1 MVLLKVNFI
10 MNQTTNKHG
19 SLGVLTLGALGVVF
33 GDIGTSPI
41 YALKESLHTA
51 GTELFDIYGV
61 VSLIFWSLMLVV
73 TLKYLVFVL
82 RADNNGEGGI
92 LSLFALLPGKV
103 RNATGGTRYLF
114 VIFLLLGT
122 ALLVADGMLTP
133 AISVLS
139 ATEGLETLNADL
151 ASWTVPLTVLILFI
165 LFAFQYKGSNTL
177 GRVFGPVILIWFL
190 TLGVLG
196 FVKVQEHPEVIKAL
210 SPIYAIEYVAHH
222 GFHTFIILSSV
233 ILAITGAEALYA
245 DLGHFG
251 KRPIRLGWIFIV
263 APALVLNYLGQAVI
277 AIQDP
282 GTDKSLFFALAPND
296 AVRIFLVVLATLAT
310 VIASQALITGVA
322 SLSRQ
327 AVRLG
332 LLPRLKV
339 VHTSSTV
346 IGQIYVPAVNLIVG
360 LGSIFLV
367 VNFKTSSALANAY
380 SFAISATMLMT
391 TLAFGYVAADKF
403 KWNKKVLALTIPLLV
418 LIDLSFFLATVTKLL
433 KGAWVPLLI
442 GFVIAYVMWT
452 WRKGQSALESAL
464 QKQDMRWE
472 EVERQISSGSV
483 SIIPDTGIYLSSSAL
498 KVPQA
503 LVAQLNNLH
512 SCPKEILIVSVV
524 QGEVPFVSAKPILK
538 EVNPRVNQL
547 YVWVGYMQDVN
558 IQKSIIDHVM
568 SEAEE
573 QECTY
578 YLADRK
584 FLESSEGSLKGLT
597 EKVFGILHRNS
608 ATASSY
614 FGLPENRVITLGTQ
628 IDL

>member
-1 MVLLKVNFI
+1 MSS
-10 MNQTTNKHG
+10 QTKNT
-19 SLGVLTLGALGVVF
+19 SLGALTLGALGVVF

-41 YALKESLHTA
+41 YALRESLNTA
-51 GTELFDIYGV
+51 GTELYDIYGV

-92 LSLFALLPGKV
+92 LSLFALLPNKV
-103 RNATGGTRYLF
+103 RSATGGTKYFF

-151 ASWTVPLTVLILFI
+151 ASWTVPLTVIILFA
-165 LFAFQYKGSNTL
+165 LFAFQYKGSNAL
-177 GRVFGPVILIWFL
+177 GKIFGPIVLTWFL
-190 TLGVLG
+190 TLGYLG
-196 FVKVQEHPEVIKAL
+196 VMKVKEQPEVIQAL
-210 SPIYAIEYVAHH
+210 FPNYAFDYVLHH

-233 ILAITGAEALYA
+233 ILAVTGAEALYA

-251 KRPIRLGWIFIV
+251 KRPIRIGWLVIV

-277 AIQDP
+277 AIQEP
-282 GTDKSLFFALAPND
+282 GVKQSLFFALAPND
-296 AVRIFLVVLATLAT
+296 ASRIFLVVLATLAT
-310 VIASQALITGVA
+310 IIASQALITGVA

-332 LLPRLKV
+332 LLPRLKI

-346 IGQIYVPAVNLIVG
+346 AGQIYVPAVNLLIG

-367 VNFKTSSALANAY
+367 INFKTSSALANAY

-391 TLAFGYVAADKF
+391 TIAFGYVAAEKF
-403 KWNKKVLALTIPLLV
+403 KWSKKALFLIIPILI
-418 LIDLSFFLATVTKLL
+418 LIDLSFFIATVTKIF

-442 GFVIAYVMWT
+442 GLVITYVMWV
-452 WRKGQSALESAL
+452 WRKGQAALEDAL
-464 QKQDMRWE
+464 RNQDMTWAD
-472 EVERQISSGSV
+472 VERTIASGSI
-483 SIIPDTGIYLSSSAL
+483 SIIPDTGIYLSASAL

-503 LVAQLNNLH
+503 LIAQINNLH
-512 SCPKEILIVSVV
+512 SCPKEILIVSVL
-524 QGEVPFVSAKPILK
+524 QGDVPIVTAMPRLK
-538 EVNPRVNQL
+538 EVNNRVKQL
-547 YVWVGYMQDVN
+547 YIWVGFKQDVN
-558 IQKSIIDHVM
+558 VQKSIIDHVM
-568 SEAEE
+568 SAEE
-573 QECTY
+573 ESECTY

-584 FLESSEGSLKGLT
+584 FLENSKGSLRGLT

-628 IDL
+628 VDL

>member
-1 MVLLKVNFI
+1 MSSQVK
-10 MNQTTNKHG
+10 KS
-19 SLGVLTLGALGVVF
+19 SLSALTLGALGVVF

-41 YALKESLHTA
+41 YALRESLNTA
-51 GTELFDIYGV
+51 GSQIYDIYGV

-82 RADNNGEGGI
+82 QADNNGEGGI
-92 LSLFALLPGKV
+92 LSLFALLPGKIRNSTSGV
-103 RNATGGTRYLF
+103 RYFF
-114 VIFLLLGT
+114 VITLLLGT

-139 ATEGLETLNADL
+139 AAEGLETLNANL
-151 ASWTVPLTVLILFI
+151 ASWTVPLTVLILFG
-165 LFAFQYKGSNTL
+165 LFAFQFKGSNTL
-177 GRVFGPVILIWFL
+177 GRIFGPIILIWFG
-190 TLGVLG
+190 TLGYFGVLK
-196 FVKVQEHPEVIKAL
+196 VKEHPEVVKAL
-210 SPIYAIEYVAHH
+210 LPSYAIEYVVHH

-251 KRPIRLGWIFIV
+251 KRPIRIGWIFIV
-263 APALVLNYLGQAVI
+263 APALVLNYLGQAVV
-277 AIQDP
+277 AIQNP
-282 GTDKSLFFALAPND
+282 GEDKSLFFALAPND
-296 AVRIFLVVLATLAT
+296 ASRIFLVMLATLAT
-310 VIASQALITGVA
+310 IIASQALITGVA

-332 LLPRLKV
+332 LLPRLKI

-346 IGQIYVPAVNLIVG
+346 AGQIYVPAVNLVIG

-391 TLAFGYVAADKF
+391 TIAFAYVAYNKF
-403 KWNKKVLALTIPLLV
+403 KWSKAALFLMIPILI
-418 LIDLSFFLATVTKLL
+418 LIDLSFFLATVTKIL

-442 GFVIAYVMWT
+442 GLAITYLMWV
-452 WRKGQSALESAL
+452 WRKGQAALESAL
-464 QKQDMRWE
+464 RNQDMSWD
-472 EVERQISSGSV
+472 EVERAITSGSI
-483 SIIPDTGIYLSSSAL
+483 SIIPDTGIYLSATAL

-503 LVAQLNNLH
+503 LIAQIHNLH
-512 SCPKEILIVSVV
+512 SCPKVILIVSVI
-524 QGEVPFVSAKPILK
+524 QGDVPIVTAKPILK
-538 EVNPRVNQL
+538 DVNARVKQL
-547 YVWVGYMQDVN
+547 YVWVGFKQDVN
-558 IQKSIIDHVM
+558 IQQSIIDHVM
-568 SEAEE
+568 TEGEE
-573 QECTY
+573 SECTY

-584 FLESSEGSLKGLT
+584 FLETSKGLLKGMT
-597 EKVFGILHRNS
+597 EKIFGILHRNS

-628 IDL
+628 MDL

>member
-1 MVLLKVNFI
+1 MSSK
-10 MNQTTNKHG
+10 TKHG
-19 SLGVLTLGALGVVF
+19 SLGALTLGALGVVF

-41 YALKESLHTA
+41 YALRESLHTA
-51 GTELFDIYGV
+51 GSEVYDIYGV

-92 LSLFALLPGKV
+92 LSLFALLPNKV
-103 RNATGGTRYLF
+103 RNATGGTKYFF

-151 ASWTVPLTVLILFI
+151 ASWTVPLTVFI
-165 LFAFQYKGSNTL
+165 LITLFGFQYKGSNVL
-177 GRVFGPVILIWFL
+177 GKIFGPVILIWFT
-190 TLGVLG
+190 TLGYLG
-196 FVKVQEHPEVIKAL
+196 IIKVKEHPEVIEAL
-210 SPIYAIEYVAHH
+210 SPTYAVEYVAHH

-233 ILAITGAEALYA
+233 ILAVTGAEALYA

-251 KRPIRLGWIFIV
+251 KRPIRIGWIFIV

-277 AIQDP
+277 AIQEP
-282 GTDKSLFFALAPND
+282 GEDKSLFFALAPND
-296 AVRIFLVVLATLAT
+296 GVRIYLVVLATLAT
-310 VIASQALITGVA
+310 IIASQALITGVA

-339 VHTSSTV
+339 VHTSNTIV
-346 IGQIYVPAVNLIVG
+346 GQIYVPAVNLIIG
-360 LGSIFLV
+360 IGSIFLV

-391 TLAFGYVAADKF
+391 TIAFAYVAAEKF
-403 KWNKKVLALTIPLLV
+403 KWSKKTLFLVIPILI
-418 LIDLSFFLATVTKLL
+418 LIDLSFFLATVTKIF
-433 KGAWVPLLI
+433 KGAWVPLII
-442 GFVIAYVMWT
+442 GLVITYVMWV
-452 WRKGQSALESAL
+452 WRKGQTSLETALR
-464 QKQDMRWE
+464 KQDMTWD
-472 EVERQISSGSV
+472 EVETQINSGNI
-483 SIIPDTGIYLSSSAL
+483 SIIPDTGIYLSASAL

-503 LVAQLNNLH
+503 LIAQLNNLH
-512 SCPKEILIVSVV
+512 SCPKEILIVSVI
-524 QGEVPFVSAKPILK
+524 QGDVPVVTAKPILK
-538 EVNPRVNQL
+538 EVNNRVKQL
-547 YVWVGYMQDVN
+547 YVWVGFKQDVN
-558 IQKSIIDHVM
+558 IQKSIIEHVM
-568 SEAEE
+568 SADEE
-573 QECTY
+573 GECTY

-584 FLESSEGSLKGLT
+584 FLETSQGSLKGLT

-628 IDL
+628 MDL

>member
-1 MVLLKVNFI
+1 MSNLGK
-10 MNQTTNKHG
+10 QQ
-19 SLGVLTLGALGVVF
+19 SLGALTLGALGIVF

-41 YALKESLHTA
+41 YALRESLRTA
-51 GTELFDIYGV
+51 GTEVYDIYGV

-103 RNATGGTRYLF
+103 RNATGGTKYLF
-114 VIFLLLGT
+114 VLFLLLGT

-139 ATEGLETLNADL
+139 AIEGLETLNADL
-151 ASWTVPLTVLILFI
+151 VSWTVPVTVFILVA
-165 LFAFQYKGSNTL
+165 LFAFQYKGSNAL
-177 GRVFGPVILIWFL
+177 GKIFGPIVLIWFT
-190 TLGVLG
+190 TLGFLG
-196 FVKVQEHPEVIKAL
+196 FMKVKEQPEVIEAL
-210 SPIYAIEYVAHH
+210 LPTYAIDYVIHH

-233 ILAITGAEALYA
+233 ILAVTGAEALYA

-251 KRPIRLGWIFIV
+251 KRPIRIGWIFIV

-277 AIQDP
+277 AIQEP
-282 GTDKSLFFALAPND
+282 NEDKSLFFALAPND
-296 AVRIFLVVLATLAT
+296 GVRIYLVVLATLAT
-310 VIASQALITGVA
+310 IIASQALITGVA

-332 LLPRLKV
+332 LLPRLKI

-346 IGQIYVPAVNLIVG
+346 IGQIYVPAVNLIIG
-360 LGSIFLV
+360 LGSVFLV

-391 TLAFGYVAADKF
+391 TIAFGYVAAAKF
-403 KWNKKVLALTIPLLV
+403 KWSKKALYFVIPVLI
-418 LIDLSFFLATVTKLL
+418 LIDLSFFLATVTKIF

-442 GFVIAYVMWT
+442 GLVITYVMWV
-452 WRKGQSALESAL
+452 WRNGQSALETAL
-464 QKQDMRWE
+464 RKQDMSWE
-472 EVERQISSGSV
+472 EVELSINSGTI
-483 SIIPDTGIYLSSSAL
+483 SIIPDTGIYLSASAL

-503 LVAQLNNLH
+503 LIAQLNNLH
-512 SCPKEILIVSVV
+512 SCPKEILIVSVI
-524 QGEVPFVSAKPILK
+524 QGDVPIVTGKPILK
-538 EVNPRVNQL
+538 EVNSRVKQL
-547 YVWVGYMQDVN
+547 YVWVGFKQDVN
-558 IQKSIIDHVM
+558 IQQSIIKHVM
-568 SEAEE
+568 SADEE
-573 QECTY
+573 RECTY

-584 FLESSEGSLKGLT
+584 FLESSQGSLKGLT

-628 IDL
+628 MDL

>member
-1 MVLLKVNFI
+1 MPSAA
-10 MNQTTNKHG
+10 KHG
-19 SLGVLTLGALGVVF
+19 SLGALTLGALGVVF

-41 YALKESLHTA
+41 YALRESLNTA
-51 GTELFDIYGV
+51 GTELYDIYGV

-92 LSLFALLPGKV
+92 LSLFALLPSKV
-103 RNATGGTRYLF
+103 RNATRGTRYFF

-139 ATEGLETLNADL
+139 ATEGLETLNPDF
-151 ASWTVPLTVLILFI
+151 ASWTVPLTVMILFA
-165 LFAFQYKGSNTL
+165 LFAFQFKGSNAL
-177 GRVFGPVILIWFL
+177 GKIFGPIILIWFT
-190 TLGVLG
+190 TLGYLG
-196 FVKVQEHPEVIKAL
+196 LIKVQEYPEVIEAL
-210 SPIYAIEYVAHH
+210 LPTYAVEYVIHH

-233 ILAITGAEALYA
+233 ILAVTGAEALYA

-251 KRPIRLGWIFIV
+251 KRPIRIGWIFIV

-277 AIQDP
+277 AIQNP
-282 GTDKSLFFALAPND
+282 GEDKSLFFALAPND
-296 AVRIFLVVLATLAT
+296 AVRIYLVVLATLAT
-310 VIASQALITGVA
+310 IIASQALITGVA

-332 LLPRLKV
+332 LLPRLKI
-339 VHTSSTV
+339 VHTSNTV
-346 IGQIYVPAVNLIVG
+346 VGQIYVPAVNLVIG

-391 TLAFGYVAADKF
+391 TIAFGYVAAEKF
-403 KWNKKVLALTIPLLV
+403 KWSKKALFIFVPILI
-418 LIDLSFFLATVTKLL
+418 LIDLSFFLATVTKIF

-442 GFVIAYVMWT
+442 GAAITYLMWV
-452 WRKGQSALESAL
+452 WRKGQAALESAL
-464 QKQDMRWE
+464 RNQDMSWDD
-472 EVERQISSGSV
+472 VEKTIASGSI
-483 SIIPDTGIYLSSSAL
+483 SIIPDTGIYLSASAL

-503 LVAQLNNLH
+503 LIAQINNLH
-512 SCPKEILIVSVV
+512 SCPREILIVSVI
-524 QGEVPFVSAKPILK
+524 QGDVPVVTAKPILK
-538 EVNPRVNQL
+538 DVNERVKQL
-547 YVWVGYMQDVN
+547 YVWVGFKQDVN
-558 IQKSIIDHVM
+558 IQQSIIDHVM
-568 SEAEE
+568 TEAEE
-573 QECTY
+573 GECTY

-584 FLESSEGSLKGLT
+584 FLHTTEGSLKGMT
-597 EKVFGILHRNS
+597 EKIFGILHRNS

-628 IDL
+628 MDL

>member
-1 MVLLKVNFI
+1 MSSGA
-10 MNQTTNKHG
+10 KHG
-19 SLGVLTLGALGVVF
+19 SLGALTLGALGVVF

-41 YALKESLHTA
+41 YALRESLNTA
-51 GTELFDIYGV
+51 GTELYDIYGV

-73 TLKYLVFVL
+73 SLKYLVFVL

-92 LSLFALLPGKV
+92 LSLFALLPNKV
-103 RNATGGTRYLF
+103 RNATRGTKYFF

-139 ATEGLETLNADL
+139 ATEGLKTLNPEFAF
-151 ASWTVPLTVLILFI
+151 WTVPLTVFI
-165 LFAFQYKGSNTL
+165 LFALFAFQFKGSNTL
-177 GRVFGPVILIWFL
+177 GKIFGPIILIWFT
-190 TLGVLG
+190 TLGYLG
-196 FVKVQEHPEVIKAL
+196 FIKVKEHPEVIEAL
-210 SPIYAIEYVAHH
+210 LPTYAVEYVIHH

-233 ILAITGAEALYA
+233 ILAVTGAEALYA

-251 KRPIRLGWIFIV
+251 KRPIRIGWIFIV

-277 AIQDP
+277 AIQEP
-282 GTDKSLFFALAPND
+282 GEEKSLFFALAPND
-296 AVRIFLVVLATLAT
+296 AVRIYLVVLATLAT
-310 VIASQALITGVA
+310 IIASQALITGVA

-332 LLPRLKV
+332 LLPRLKI
-339 VHTSSTV
+339 VHTSST
-346 IGQIYVPAVNLIVG
+346 IAGQIYVPAVNLVIG

-391 TLAFGYVAADKF
+391 TIAFGYVAAEKF
-403 KWNKKVLALTIPLLV
+403 KWSKKALYLVIPILIF
-418 LIDLSFFLATVTKLL
+418 IDLSFFLATVTKIF

-442 GFVIAYVMWT
+442 GFAITYVMWV
-452 WRKGQSALESAL
+452 WRKGQVALESAL
-464 QKQDMRWE
+464 RKQEMSWD
-472 EVERQISSGSV
+472 EVEEIIASGSI
-483 SIIPDTGIYLSSSAL
+483 SIIPDTGIYLSASAL

-503 LVAQLNNLH
+503 LIAQINNLH
-512 SCPKEILIVSVV
+512 SCPKVILIVSVI
-524 QGEVPFVSAKPILK
+524 QGDVPVVTAKPILK
-538 EVNPRVNQL
+538 DVNDRVKQL
-547 YVWVGYMQDVN
+547 YVWVGFKQDVN

-568 SEAEE
+568 SAAEE
-573 QECTY
+573 RECTY

-584 FLESSEGSLKGLT
+584 FLETSKGSLKGMT
-597 EKVFGILHRNS
+597 DKVFGILHRNS

-628 IDL
+628 MDL

>member
-1 MVLLKVNFI
+1 MKI
-10 MNQTTNKHG
+10 DGKHG
-19 SLGVLTLGALGVVF
+19 SLGALTLGALGVVF

-41 YALKESLHTA
+41 YALRESLRTA
-51 GTELFDIYGV
+51 GSEVYDIYGV

-103 RNATGGTRYLF
+103 RNATGGTRYFF

-151 ASWTVPLTVLILFI
+151 AGWTVPLTVFI
-165 LFAFQYKGSNTL
+165 LVTLFGFQYKGSNAL
-177 GRVFGPVILIWFL
+177 GRIFGPIILIWFA
-190 TLGVLG
+190 TLGYLG
-196 FVKVQEHPEVIKAL
+196 FMKVREQPEVIEAL
-210 SPIYAIEYVAHH
+210 LPNYAIDYVIHH

-233 ILAITGAEALYA
+233 ILAVTGAEALYA

-251 KRPIRLGWIFIV
+251 KRPIRIGWIFIV

-277 AIQDP
+277 AIQEP
-282 GTDKSLFFALAPND
+282 GEDKSLFFALAPND
-296 AVRIFLVVLATLAT
+296 AVRIYLVVLATLAT

-332 LLPRLKV
+332 LLPRLKI

-346 IGQIYVPAVNLIVG
+346 IGQIYVPAVNLIIG
-360 LGSIFLV
+360 LGAVFLV

-391 TLAFGYVAADKF
+391 TIAFGYVAAEKF
-403 KWNKKVLALTIPLLV
+403 KWSKKALFLVIPILI
-418 LIDLSFFLATVTKLL
+418 LIDLSFFLATVTKIF
-433 KGAWVPLLI
+433 KGAWVPLAI
-442 GFVIAYVMWT
+442 GMAITYLMWV
-452 WRKGQSALESAL
+452 WRKGQAALELAMM
-464 QKQDMRWE
+464 KQEMTWE
-472 EVERQISSGSV
+472 MVEERIKSGEV
-483 SIIPDTGIYLSSSAL
+483 SIIPDTGIYLSASAL

-503 LVAQLNNLH
+503 LMAQIKNLH
-512 SCPKEILIVSVV
+512 SCPKEILIVSVI
-524 QGEVPFVSAKPILK
+524 QGDVPVVTAKPILK
-538 EVNPRVNQL
+538 DVNHRVKQL
-547 YVWVGYMQDVN
+547 YVWVGFKQDVN
-558 IQKSIIDHVM
+558 IQKTIVEHVM
-568 SEAEE
+568 TAQEE

-584 FLESSEGSLKGLT
+584 FLENPQGSLKGIT
-597 EKVFGILHRNS
+597 EKIFGILHRNS
-608 ATASSY
+608 APASSY

-628 IDL
+628 VDL

>member
-1 MVLLKVNFI
+1 MSSQVK
-10 MNQTTNKHG
+10 KS
-19 SLGVLTLGALGVVF
+19 SLSALTLGALGVVF

-41 YALKESLHTA
+41 YALRESLNTA
-51 GTELFDIYGV
+51 GSQIYDIYGV

-82 RADNNGEGGI
+82 QADNNGEGGI
-92 LSLFALLPGKV
+92 LSLFALLPGKIRNSTSGV
-103 RNATGGTRYLF
+103 RYFF
-114 VIFLLLGT
+114 VITLLLGT

-139 ATEGLETLNADL
+139 AAEGLETLNANL
-151 ASWTVPLTVLILFI
+151 ASWTVPLTVLILFG
-165 LFAFQYKGSNTL
+165 LFAFQFKGSNTL
-177 GRVFGPVILIWFL
+177 GRIFGPIILIWFG
-190 TLGVLG
+190 TLGYFGVLK
-196 FVKVQEHPEVIKAL
+196 VKEHPEVIKAL
-210 SPIYAIEYVAHH
+210 LPSYAIEYVVHH

-251 KRPIRLGWIFIV
+251 KRPIRIGWIFIV
-263 APALVLNYLGQAVI
+263 APALVLNYLGQAVV
-277 AIQDP
+277 AIQNP
-282 GTDKSLFFALAPND
+282 GEDKSLFFALAPND
-296 AVRIFLVVLATLAT
+296 ASRIFLVVLATLAT
-310 VIASQALITGVA
+310 IIASQALITGVA

-332 LLPRLKV
+332 LLPRLKI

-346 IGQIYVPAVNLIVG
+346 AGQIYVPAVNLVIG

-391 TLAFGYVAADKF
+391 TIAFAYVAYNKF
-403 KWNKKVLALTIPLLV
+403 KWSKAALFLMIPILI
-418 LIDLSFFLATVTKLL
+418 LIDLSFFLATVTKIL

-442 GFVIAYVMWT
+442 GLAITYLMWV
-452 WRKGQSALESAL
+452 WRKGQAALESAL
-464 QKQDMRWE
+464 RNQDMSWD
-472 EVERQISSGSV
+472 EVERAITSGSI
-483 SIIPDTGIYLSSSAL
+483 SIIPDTGIYLSATAL

-503 LVAQLNNLH
+503 LIAQIHNLH
-512 SCPKEILIVSVV
+512 SCPKEILIVSVI
-524 QGEVPFVSAKPILK
+524 QGDVPIVTAKPILK
-538 EVNPRVNQL
+538 DVNARVKQL
-547 YVWVGYMQDVN
+547 YVWVGFKQDVN
-558 IQKSIIDHVM
+558 IQQSIIDHVM
-568 SEAEE
+568 TEGEEA
-573 QECTY
+573 ECTY

-584 FLESSEGSLKGLT
+584 FLETSKGSLKGMT
-597 EKVFGILHRNS
+597 EKIFGILHRNS

-628 IDL
+628 MDL

>member
-1 MVLLKVNFI
+1 MSSA
-10 MNQTTNKHG
+10 TKHG
-19 SLGVLTLGALGVVF
+19 SLGALTLGALGVVF

-41 YALKESLHTA
+41 YALRESLNTA
-51 GTELFDIYGV
+51 GTELYDIYGV

-92 LSLFALLPGKV
+92 LSLFALLPSKV
-103 RNATGGTRYLF
+103 RNATRGTRYFF

-139 ATEGLETLNADL
+139 ATEGLKTLNPEF
-151 ASWTVPLTVLILFI
+151 ASWTVPLTVFI
-165 LFAFQYKGSNTL
+165 LFALFAFQFKGSNAL
-177 GRVFGPVILIWFL
+177 GKIFGPIILIWFT
-190 TLGVLG
+190 TLGYLG
-196 FVKVQEHPEVIKAL
+196 LIKVRERPEVIEAL
-210 SPIYAIEYVAHH
+210 LPTYAFEYVIHH

-233 ILAITGAEALYA
+233 ILAVTGAEALYA

-251 KRPIRLGWIFIV
+251 KRPIRIGWIFIV

-277 AIQDP
+277 AIQNP
-282 GTDKSLFFALAPND
+282 GEDISLFFALAPND
-296 AVRIFLVVLATLAT
+296 GVRIYLVVLATLAT
-310 VIASQALITGVA
+310 IIASQALITGVA

-332 LLPRLKV
+332 LLPRLKI
-339 VHTSSTV
+339 VHTSST
-346 IGQIYVPAVNLIVG
+346 IAGQIYVPAVNLVIG

-391 TLAFGYVAADKF
+391 TIAFGYVAAEKF
-403 KWNKKVLALTIPLLV
+403 KWSKKALYLVIPILIF
-418 LIDLSFFLATVTKLL
+418 IDLSFFLATVTKIF

-442 GFVIAYVMWT
+442 GFVITYVMWV
-452 WRKGQSALESAL
+452 WRKGQVALENAL
-464 QKQDMRWE
+464 RKQDMSWD
-472 EVERQISSGSV
+472 EVEEIIASGSI
-483 SIIPDTGIYLSSSAL
+483 SIIPDTGIYLSASAL

-503 LVAQLNNLH
+503 LIAQINNLH
-512 SCPKEILIVSVV
+512 SCPKEILIVSVI
-524 QGEVPFVSAKPILK
+524 QGDVPVVTAKPVLK
-538 EVNPRVNQL
+538 DVTDRVKQL
-547 YVWVGYMQDVN
+547 YVWVGFKQDVN

-568 SEAEE
+568 SAAEE
-573 QECTY
+573 GECTY

-584 FLESSEGSLKGLT
+584 FLETSKGSLKGIT
-597 EKVFGILHRNS
+597 DKVFGILHRNS

-628 IDL
+628 MDL

>member
-1 MVLLKVNFI
+1 MK
-10 MNQTTNKHG
+10 TTNKHG
-19 SLGVLTLGALGVVF
+19 SLGALTLGALGVVF

-41 YALKESLHTA
+41 YALRESLHTA
-51 GTELFDIYGV
+51 GTEVFDIYGV

-92 LSLFALLPGKV
+92 LSLFALLPNKV
-103 RNATGGTRYLF
+103 RNSTGGARYYF

-139 ATEGLETLNADL
+139 ATEGLETLNPNL
-151 ASWTVPLTVLILFI
+151 ASLTVPLTVLILLL
-165 LFAFQYKGSNTL
+165 LFAFQFKGSNTL
-177 GRVFGPVILIWFL
+177 GKIFGPIILIWFV
-190 TLGVLG
+190 TLGYLG
-196 FVKVQEHPEVIKAL
+196 AMKVSERPEVFEAL
-210 SPIYAIEYVAHH
+210 MPNYAIEYVIHH

-251 KRPIRLGWIFIV
+251 KRPIRIGWIFIV

-277 AIQDP
+277 ALEEP
-282 GTDKSLFFALAPND
+282 GVDKSLFFALAPND
-296 AVRIFLVVLATLAT
+296 ATRIFLVVLATLAT
-310 VIASQALITGVA
+310 IIASQALITGVA

-332 LLPRLKV
+332 LLPRLKI

-346 IGQIYVPAVNLIVG
+346 AGQIYVPAVNLIIG

-367 VNFKTSSALANAY
+367 INFKSSSALANAY

-391 TLAFGYVAADKF
+391 TLAFAYIAAEKF
-403 KWNKKVLALTIPLLV
+403 KWNKRVLALTIPFLV
-418 LIDLSFFLATVTKLL
+418 LIDLSFFIATVTKIF
-433 KGAWVPLLI
+433 KGAWVPLVI
-442 GFVIAYVMWT
+442 GIGITYVMWV
-452 WRKGQSALESAL
+452 WRKGQTALESAL
-464 QKQDMRWE
+464 KRQEISWD
-472 EVERQISSGSV
+472 EVEARIQSGSI

-512 SCPKEILIVSVV
+512 SCPKEILIVSIIQGDVPVV
-524 QGEVPFVSAKPILK
+524 TAKPVLK
-538 EVNPRVNQL
+538 EVNDRVKQL
-547 YVWVGYMQDVN
+547 YVWVGFKQDVN
-558 IQKSIIDHVM
+558 IQRSVIENVM
-568 SEAEE
+568 SSEDEK
-573 QECTY
+573 ECTY

-584 FLESSEGSLKGLT
+584 LLDSAEGSVKGLT
-597 EKVFGILHRNS
+597 EKVFAILHRNS

-628 IDL
+628 MDL

>member
-1 MVLLKVNFI
+1 MQQSV
-10 MNQTTNKHG
+10 KHG
-19 SLGVLTLGALGVVF
+19 SLGALTLGALGVVF

-41 YALKESLHTA
+41 YALRESLNTA

-73 TLKYLVFVL
+73 SLKYLVFVL

-92 LSLFALLPGKV
+92 LSLFALLPNKV
-103 RNATGGTRYLF
+103 KSATRGTKYFFIL
-114 VIFLLLGT
+114 FLLLGT

-139 ATEGLETLNADL
+139 ATEGLKTLNPEF
-151 ASWTVPLTVLILFI
+151 ASWTVPLTVFI
-165 LFAFQYKGSNTL
+165 LVTLFGFQYKGSNLL
-177 GRVFGPVILIWFL
+177 GKIFGPVILVWFV
-190 TLGVLG
+190 TLGYLG
-196 FVKVQEHPEVIKAL
+196 LIKVQENPEVIEAL
-210 SPIYAIEYVAHH
+210 SPFYAVDYVIHH

-233 ILAITGAEALYA
+233 ILAVTGAEALYA

-251 KRPIRLGWIFIV
+251 KRPIRIGWVFIV

-277 AIQDP
+277 AIENP
-282 GTDKSLFFALAPND
+282 GTDQSLFFALAPTD
-296 AVRIFLVVLATLAT
+296 TFRVFLVVLATLAT
-310 VIASQALITGVA
+310 IIASQALITGVA
-322 SLSRQ
+322 SLARQ

-332 LLPRLKV
+332 LLPRLKI

-391 TLAFGYVAADKF
+391 TIAFGYIAASKF
-403 KWNKKVLALTIPLLV
+403 KWSKKVLFVIIPILI
-418 LIDLSFFLATVTKLL
+418 LIDLSFFLATVTKIF

-442 GFVIAYVMWT
+442 GIGITYIMWV
-452 WRKGQSALESAL
+452 WRRGQKALEEAL
-464 QKQDMRWE
+464 RNQEMTWE
-472 EVERQISSGSV
+472 EVEARIASGAI
-483 SIIPDTGIYLSSSAL
+483 SIIPDTGIYLSASAL

-503 LVAQLNNLH
+503 LIAQLNNLH
-512 SCPKEILIVSVV
+512 SCPREILIVSVI
-524 QGEVPFVSAKPILK
+524 QGDVPVVTAKPILK
-538 EVNPRVNQL
+538 EVTDRVKQL
-547 YVWVGYMQDVN
+547 YVWVGFKQDVN
-558 IQKSIIDHVM
+558 IQRSIIDHVM
-568 SEAEE
+568 TAEE
-573 QECTY
+573 ESECTY

-584 FLESSEGSLKGLT
+584 FLESSTRSLKGLT
-597 EKVFGILHRNS
+597 EKIFGILHRNS

-628 IDL
+628 MDL

>member
-1 MVLLKVNFI
+1 MSSSA
-10 MNQTTNKHG
+10 KHG
-19 SLGVLTLGALGVVF
+19 SLGALTLGALGVVF

-41 YALKESLHTA
+41 YALRESLRTA
-51 GTELFDIYGV
+51 GTEVYDIYGV

-103 RNATGGTRYLF
+103 RNATGGTKYFF
-114 VIFLLLGT
+114 VVFLLLGT

-139 ATEGLETLNADL
+139 ATEGLETLNSAF
-151 ASWTVPLTVLILFI
+151 ATWTVPLTVLILVT
-165 LFAFQYKGSNTL
+165 LFAFQYKGSNLL
-177 GRVFGPVILIWFL
+177 GRIFGPIILVWFL
-190 TLGVLG
+190 TLGLFG
-196 FVKVQEHPEVIKAL
+196 FIKVAERPEVIEAL
-210 SPIYAIEYVAHH
+210 LPTYALDYVVHH

-233 ILAITGAEALYA
+233 ILAVTGAEALYA

-251 KRPIRLGWIFIV
+251 KRPIRIGWIFIV

-277 AIQDP
+277 AIQEP
-282 GTDKSLFFALAPND
+282 GEDKSLFFALAPND
-296 AVRIFLVVLATLAT
+296 ALRIYLVVLATLAT
-310 VIASQALITGVA
+310 IIASQALITGVA

-332 LLPRLKV
+332 LLPRLKI

-360 LGSIFLV
+360 LGAVFLV

-391 TLAFGYVAADKF
+391 TIAFGYVAAEKF
-403 KWNKKVLALTIPLLV
+403 KWSKKALILIIPVLIA
-418 LIDLSFFLATVTKLL
+418 IDLSFFLATVTKIF

-442 GFVIAYVMWT
+442 GFAITYVMWV
-452 WRKGQSALESAL
+452 WRKGQVALENAL
-464 QKQDMRWE
+464 RKQDMRWE
-472 EVERQISSGSV
+472 EVEKIIKSGDVSV
-483 SIIPDTGIYLSSSAL
+483 IPDTGIYLSSSAL

-503 LVAQLNNLH
+503 LIAQINNLH
-512 SCPKEILIVSVV
+512 SCPKEILIVSVI
-524 QGEVPFVSAKPILK
+524 QGDVPIVTAKPILK
-538 EVNPRVNQL
+538 EVNERVKQL
-547 YVWVGYMQDVN
+547 YVWVGFKQDVN
-558 IQKSIIDHVM
+558 IQKTIIEHVM
-568 SEAEE
+568 TATEEA
-573 QECTY
+573 ECTY

-584 FLESSEGSLKGLT
+584 FLESSSGSLKGLT
-597 EKVFGILHRNS
+597 EKLFGILHRNS
-608 ATASSY
+608 ATASGY
-614 FGLPENRVITLGTQ
+614 FGLPESRVITLSTQ
-628 IDL
+628 MDL